1 MDFWNKVPFVR
12 LLIPLILGVVLEL
25 ESAASIHVVLPIF
38 FLSSI
43 AFVLLCLVPRA
54 RNFVAWNQVTGSVA
68 LLTMF
73 TFGFSLTYFNR
84 DINYASH
91 FSNSISSKETR
102 LVGVIY
108 EPPQEKAR
116 SVKAFIEVKQIEQ
129 DGELKPVQGNMLIYF
144 QKSEE
149 ALNLNYGDL
158 IAFQCQIQD
167 LKPPDNP
174 EQFDFKRY
182 LKNNNIYH
190 QAYVKNDN
198 WLNFGENYANPAKQI
213 AYDLRKSLLK
223 TLAKHV
229 PDEQNY
235 AVGSALILGYK
246 DRLDPDMLRTFSS
259 AGAMHVL
266 AVSGLHVG
274 IIFIMLNQLLKFLD
288 ERGKKGML
296 VRAAIIVIVLWMYAF
311 ITGLSP
317 SVLRAAT
324 MFSFVVI
331 GSATNRATN
340 IYNTL
345 SASAFLLICIEP
357 LIITK
362 VGFQLSYLA
371 VIGIVYLQPKI
382 YNRFYFKRWLPDKI
396 WAITSVSFA
405 AQLATFPLGL
415 YYFHQ
420 FPNYFFIS
428 NLLVI
433 PLATFILYAGILV
446 LFLSLFGIANYVD
459 WLLNA
464 FLTLLNRSVTFVE
477 DIPYSLI
484 YGNFISTFEVLLM
497 YLFVA
502 LVLVWVYTKKKLA
515 LVGIIASVS
524 ALILISAFGRYN
536 NGFQQKM
543 VVYKVPKTTV
553 INFMNGNQ
561 NILVSDSSFLNDKNQ
576 QLYYVEHY
584 WYSRGFTESVNYDLD
599 QEIDEGLVIKHEG
612 LYVTKGF
619 RMFRYSGSENINFS
633 RCPLD
638 VDCLIL
644 SGDAYFDVDNIT
656 SKIKANQILIDSS
669 VPFYKAN
676 KIQNILENKG
686 HKVINIHNGAHI
698 IDF

>member
-1 MDFWNKVPFVR
+1 MDFWNKVPYVR

-25 ESAASIHVVLPIF
+25 EELADIRIVLPLF
-38 FLSSI
+38 FCFSI
-43 AFVLLCLVPRA
+43 VFVTLCLVPRT
-54 RNFVAWNQVTGSVA
+54 RHFIAWNQLTGSIA
-68 LLTMF
+68 LLTMLS
-73 TFGFSLTYFNR
+73 FGFVLTYFNR
-84 DINYASH
+84 DINYPTH
-91 FSNSISSKETR
+91 FSHAIHDQHTR
-102 LVGVIY
+102 FVGVVY

-116 SVKAFIEVKQIEQ
+116 SVKAFIEINQIEI
-129 DGELKPVQGNMLIYF
+129 DGKLENVQGNMLVYF
-144 QKSEE
+144 QKSDA

-158 IAFQCQIQD
+158 VAFECQVQD
-167 LKPPDNP
+167 VKPPDNP
-174 EQFDFKRY
+174 QQFDFKRY
-182 LKNNNIYH
+182 LRNNNIYH
-190 QAYVKNDN
+190 QAYIKNDA
-198 WLNFGENYANPAKQI
+198 WLNFGEKYANPAKQI
-213 AYDLRKSLLK
+213 AYDVRKSLLK
-223 TLAKHV
+223 ILKKHV
-229 PDEQNY
+229 PEDRNF

-274 IIFIMLNQLLKFLD
+274 IIFIMLNHLLKFLD
-288 ERGKKGML
+288 DKGRKGAL
-296 VRAAIIVIVLWMYAF
+296 LRAGIIITVLWIYAF

-331 GSATNRATN
+331 GSATDRATN

-345 SASAFLLICIEP
+345 SASAFLLICIDP

-382 YNRFYFKRWLPDKI
+382 YTRFYFKRWLPDKI

-464 FLTLLNRSVTFVE
+464 FLTLLNRSVAFVE
-477 DIPYSLI
+477 EIPHSLI
-484 YGNFISTFEVLLM
+484 YGNFISTAEVLLM
-497 YLFVA
+497 YLFVG
-502 LVLVWVYTKKKLA
+502 LILIWVYTKRKIA
-515 LVGIIASVS
+515 LLGIIASVT
-524 ALILISAFGRYN
+524 ALILISAFGRYS
-536 NGFQQKM
+536 NGFQRKM
-543 VVYKVPKTTV
+543 IVYKVPNSTV
-553 INFMNGNQ
+553 INFMNGDQ
-561 NILVSDSSFLNDKNQ
+561 NILVSDSTFLVDENQ
-576 QLYYVEHY
+576 QLYYVKHY
-584 WYSRGFTESVNYDLD
+584 WYSRGFTESKNVNLNQDLKK
-599 QEIDEGLVIKHEG
+599 GFVVKHSG
-612 LYVTKGF
+612 LYQAKDF
-619 RMFRYSGSENINFS
+619 KMFRYEAGKSSFNLLN
-633 RCPLD
+633 PLK
-638 VDCLIL
+638 VDCLVL
-644 SGDAYFDVDNIT
+644 SGDGYFDLDKIT
-656 SKIKANQILIDSS
+656 AKIQSKQIILDSS
-669 VPFYKAN
+669 IPYYKAD
-676 KIQNILENKG
+676 KIERLLLDSG
-686 HKVINIHNGAHI
+686 HKVINIHRGAHI